1 MVNIKDV
8 AADAGVARSTVSYVL
23 SGKKNLSESTKER
36 VMASVKKL
44 GYRPDPMARALA
56 LKRTNILGFL
66 AAVDTRSREED
77 IEVFMRFVR
86 AATYAARARGFDVL
100 IMGRGE
106 DELRGDILADAL
118 VVMDVQLNDP
128 RLPVLAAVGLPT
140 VLIGVPGETTP
151 FGAVDLDFEQAG
163 RIAVTHLAELGHQQ
177 IAIYGPDERAYERGL
192 NYALRFRSGFL
203 DECSLRGIR
212 GACLPFNANDEI
224 AVDYWLR
231 RAQEQLP
238 ELTAVVGHGPG
249 DLGPLITHLLGAG
262 VSIPGDCSIM
272 TIAPESVMKTAQLPL
287 TSIDLPGAELVER
300 AVNRVLDELHGSTSG
315 QIELLAAELR
325 DHGSTALHIPGES
338 GTLFNPAPN
347 TARSGSAV

>member
-23 SGKKNLSESTKER
+23 SGKKNLSASTRER
-36 VMASVKKL
+36 VMASVAKL

-56 LKRTNILGFL
+56 LKRTNIIGFL
-66 AAVDTRSREED
+66 AAVDTRSQEED

-86 AATYAARARGFDVL
+86 AAMYAARARGFDVL

-128 RLPVLAAVGLPT
+128 RLPVLGAVGLPT
-140 VLIGVPGETTP
+140 VLIGIPGETTP

-163 RIAVTHLAELGHQQ
+163 RVAASHLAELGHRQ
-177 IAIYGPDERAYERGL
+177 IAIQGPDEGAYERGL

-203 DECSLRGIR
+203 EECSLRGLR
-212 GACLPFNANDEI
+212 GACLPFNAHDEF
-224 AVDYWLR
+224 AVDDWLR
-231 RAQEQLP
+231 RAREQLP
-238 ELTAVVGHGPG
+238 ELTAIVGHGPG
-249 DLGPLITHLLGAG
+249 ALGPLITHLLATG

-272 TIAPESVMKTAQLPL
+272 TIAPESVMKTAQIPL
-287 TSIDLPGAELVER
+287 TTIDLPGGDMVER
-300 AVNRVLDELHGSTSG
+300 AVNRVLDELHGAASG
-315 QIELLAAELR
+315 QIELLPAELF
-325 DHGSTALHIPGES
+325 DHGSTGPHVPGES
-338 GTLFNPAPN
+338 GTIFKASPSTVA
-347 TARSGSAV
+347 